1 MTDEEKVEK
10 SDESILF
17 SDVKVGELTVKP
29 WSFGMLFEISPY
41 LEIVVDKADESG
53 IIKKFEESATFLSY
67 PTMVKLFTIA
77 SKPLLK
83 IIAMTVGKD
92 EEYIKA
98 LDMETGMKLAV
109 TIYNQ
114 NKTTISNSLKNVF
127 SPPKEKGKRGGPKS
141 V

>member
-1 MTDEEKVEK
+1 MENEEKIEK

-17 SDVKVGELTVKP
+17 PEEKIGDLVVKP

-41 LEIVVDKADESG
+41 LEIVVDKAEESG
-53 IIKKFEESATFLSY
+53 LIKKFEENTTFLSY
-67 PTMVKLFTIA
+67 PTMIKLFTIA
-77 SKPLLK
+77 SKPMLM

-92 EEYIKA
+92 EDYIKS

-114 NKTTISNSLKNVF
+114 NKSTISNSLKNVF
-127 SPPKEKGKRGGPKS
+127 SPPKEKGKRGGQK
-141 V
+141 